1 MAVGLG
7 VWLTGCGAPRYEGTW
22 SGKRTLEGP
31 AHIVNT
37 AGALELTLQ
46 SNGRYTL
53 LIHSL
58 PVEGSYEVRD
68 GKILL
73 TPRVVGGRDIIPSP
87 PGAQSLMGEG
97 AYLVPE
103 GKDMMLHDVNGPYPA
118 PFRLTAKPAA
128 NRSRNP

>member
-22 SGKRTLEGP
+22 SGKRILEGP

-37 AGALELTLQ
+37 AGALELTLEP
-46 SNGRYTL
+46 NGRYML
-53 LIHSL
+53 MIHSL
-58 PVEGSYEVRD
+58 PVEGSYEVRE
-68 GKILL
+68 GKIML
-73 TPRVVGGRDIIPSP
+73 TPRVVGGRDIIPSKDETV
-87 PGAQSLMGEG
+87 MGEG

-103 GKDMMLHDVNGPYPA
+103 GKDLILHDVRGPDPT
-118 PFRLTAKPAA
+118 PIRLTPKPAA